1 MQARRIARE
10 LALLSIGQLPAKME
24 KLQAQQLQDVIVAA
38 VRTLTTEVQ
47 DTLETASAEISRSS
61 ERLLSSET
69 RAIDVQSARAMVQEA
84 LALAQ
89 TVVNRLGAAV
99 ELPEFIQ
106 LANQKEVHS
115 YVMELL
121 TQVQKNRAELDQLL
135 GESMVEWQMHRL
147 ARIDQ
152 DILRIA
158 LTEMWLLGVPEQVAI
173 NEAVELAKRYSGDDG
188 FRFINGVLRRVSD
201 KLSTIKATSSVKQLR
216 DS

>member
-1 MQARRIARE
+1 
-10 LALLSIGQLPAKME
+10 
-24 KLQAQQLQDVIVAA
+24 
-38 VRTLTTEVQ
+38 
-47 DTLETASAEISRSS
+47 
-61 ERLLSSET
+61 
-69 RAIDVQSARAMVQEA
+69 
-84 LALAQ
+84 
-89 TVVNRLGAAV
+89 
-99 ELPEFIQ
+99 
-106 LANQKEVHS
+106 
-115 YVMELL
+115 MELL